1 VVDPTGVFERHRGLL
16 TGVAYRIL
24 GQLSDAE
31 DVVQEAWLRW
41 IASDRAQVSEPRAYL
56 LRVVSRLA
64 IDRLRRET
72 TRRERYIGP
81 WLPEPLLTEP
91 DVAERVE
98 LVDSISIAMLVVLG
112 TLSPLQRAVFVLHEA
127 FGFTH
132 PEVAVILGRTEA
144 AVRQLSHR
152 AHQHVRERRPRFDT
166 DPVARAEVTERFL
179 DACQRGDIGTLLT
192 VLAPDVVFIGDSGG
206 IGRAPRHPIHGADK
220 VARFL
225 LAIGN
230 TPIPGPHVEITHI
243 NGGPAIV
250 ISPRLDLF
258 QGDALCRPSGNRRR
272 FTKSAPEPLNVS
284 GVRGVNVSQ
293 GRARRVRR

>member
-1 VVDPTGVFERHRGLL
+1 VDATGIFQEHRDLL

-24 GQLSDAE
+24 GQLGDAE

-41 IASDRAQVSEPRAYL
+41 AASDRAEVREPRAYL

-72 TRRERYIGP
+72 ARRETYVGP

-91 DVAERVE
+91 DVADRAE
-98 LVDSISIAMLVVLG
+98 LVDSISIALVVVLE
-112 TLSPLQRAVFVLHEA
+112 TLSPLERAVFVLHEA

-132 PEVAVILGRTEA
+132 PEIADILDRSEA
-144 AVRQLSHR
+144 TVRQLAHR

-166 DPVARAEVTERFL
+166 NPIVRAEITERFL
-179 DACQRGDIGTLLT
+179 DACQRGDLHTLLT
-192 VLAPDVVFIGDSGG
+192 MLAPDIVFIGDSGG

-225 LAIGN
+225 LAIAN
-230 TPIPGPHVEITHI
+230 TPVPALNVELTHV
-243 NGGPAIV
+243 NGGPAILINSENQPMTV
-250 ISPRLDLF
+250 FSLDI
-258 QGDALCRPSGNRRR
+258 QDRHVQTIHAIAN
-272 FTKSAPEPLNVS
+272 PEKLSHLRKP
-284 GVRGVNVSQ
+284 
-293 GRARRVRR
+293 

>member
-1 VVDPTGVFERHRGLL
+1 MDTTGVFEQHRGLL

-41 IASDRAQVSEPRAYL
+41 TASDRAQVSEPRAYL

-72 TRRERYIGP
+72 TRRESYIGP
-81 WLPEPLLTEP
+81 WLPEPLVTEP

-98 LVDSISIAMLVVLG
+98 LVDSISIAMLVVLE

-127 FGFTH
+127 FGFAH
-132 PEVAVILGRTEA
+132 PEIAVILGRTEA

-225 LAIGN
+225 LAIRD

-250 ISPRLDLF
+250 ISSDNQPMTVFALDIH
-258 QGDALCRPSGNRRR
+258 D
-272 FTKSAPEPLNVS
+272 
-284 GVRGVNVSQ
+284 
-293 GRARRVRR
+293 GRVQTIHAIANPNKLSHLHNP